1 MYNLALM
8 YQEGTGVKKDT
19 NKTLHLMETAAAQGL
34 AQVLHW
40 EANKPKSDLDL
51 VISKSAEFCEYILST
66 FEIMYMIIY
75 CIFRPR
81 PI

>member
-19 NKTLHLMETAAAQGL
+19 NKTLHLMETAAAKGL
-34 AQVLHW
+34 AQVLHR
-40 EANKPKSDLDL
+40 EANKPKSGLDL
-51 VISKSAEFCEYILST
+51 VISKSAEFCKYILST
-66 FEIMYMIIY
+66 FEIIYMIIY

>member
-34 AQVLHW
+34 AQVLHR
-40 EANKPKSDLDL
+40 EANKPKSD
-51 VISKSAEFCEYILST
+51 
-66 FEIMYMIIY
+66 
-75 CIFRPR
+75 FRLGDF
-81 PI
+81 